1 MKISATRENL
11 FFGVSAVQ
19 KAVSSKNILPV
30 LSCIKL
36 EAKGGMLYF
45 SATDLEMGIECHVPV
60 EIIFE
65 GIAIVPARYFSE
77 IVRKLPDTA
86 ITLSIV
92 GENDLQI
99 QYENS
104 QMNLKT
110 MPAADFPNLPDVAG
124 ENEIQIQADVLR
136 QMIKQT
142 VFAAGTDDGRPLF
155 TGILC
160 ETDQEKLTMVGT
172 DTHRLALRQGLTI
185 KSPDKQL
192 SFIIPGKILTE
203 LARLMVED
211 EEICY
216 LSLSK
221 NLACIVVANIKIIC
235 RLLEGQFPNY
245 RQVIPSQ
252 YKSKLYGKTK
262 NIQDAVERISLF
274 TMTNDNSKTIQVK
287 VEDQQLIF
295 SSQSDLGQG
304 YEKINVDFDGEP
316 VTIAFNSRYVIEV
329 LKIIE
334 AEKVSLE
341 FTGSLSPCIIR
352 PAESAN
358 FLYLLLPVRS

>member
-1 MKISATRENL
+1 MKISATRDNL
-11 FFGVSAVQ
+11 LFGVSAVQ
-19 KAVSSKNILPV
+19 KAVSTKNTLPV

-36 EAKGGMLYF
+36 EARGGMLFF

-60 EIIFE
+60 EVIFE
-65 GIAIVPARYFSE
+65 GTAVVPARYFSE
-77 IVRKLPDTA
+77 IVRKLPDTT
-86 ITLSIV
+86 ITLSMV
-92 GENDLQI
+92 GDNDLQI

-110 MPAADFPNLPDVAG
+110 VPAEDFPSLPDVAG
-124 ENEIQIQADVLR
+124 ENEIQIQSGILR
-136 QMIKQT
+136 QMIRQT
-142 VFAAGTDDGRPLF
+142 VFAAGTDEGRPLF

-160 ETDQEKLTMVGT
+160 ETEQEKLTMVGT
-172 DTHRLALRQGLTI
+172 DTHRLALRQGEVS
-185 KSPDKQL
+185 KSPEKPL
-192 SFIIPGKILTE
+192 SFIVPAKILSE

-216 LSLSK
+216 LSLNK
-221 NLACIVVANIKIIC
+221 NLACIIVGNIKIIC

-245 RQVIPSQ
+245 RQVIPTQ

-262 NIQDAVERISLF
+262 NIQDAVERIALF
-274 TMTNDNSKTIQVK
+274 TMSGDNSKTIQVK
-287 VEDQQLIF
+287 VDEQHLVF

-304 YEKINVDFDGEP
+304 YEKINVEFDGEP
-316 VTIAFNSRYVIEV
+316 VNIAFNSRYLLDV
-329 LKIIE
+329 LKIVD
-334 AEKVSLE
+334 AETVSLE

-352 PAESAN
+352 PAESSN